1 MDAVIASPIAAAAGG
16 SFLIESRTPDEIFT
30 PEDLS
35 EEQRQIAATAEL
47 FAREEILPHA
57 AAIEAKEPGALTAVL
72 RKIAELGF
80 TALDIPEE
88 FGGLGMDKVSS
99 TLITDHISVLASF
112 STAFGAHI
120 GIATLPLV
128 WYGTEEQKQR
138 YLPKLATCE
147 WIGAYGLS
155 EASSGSDA
163 MNIRTRAVL
172 SSDGAHYI
180 LNGEKQ
186 WLTNCGIADL
196 YTVFAKI
203 DGEKFSAFL
212 IERATPGLTVGAEE
226 HKLGIH
232 GSSTCPLVLQDC
244 KIPAGNLL
252 GEAGKGHHIAFN
264 VLNVGRF
271 KLGVACIGGARHA
284 LAQMIRYA
292 KERKAFGK
300 PIAEFGLI
308 QRKISSA
315 AAQLYAAES
324 MAYRLA
330 GLIDARLDTARLD
343 SARAEQT
350 GGPSGQSIDV
360 PRKIEEYAVECS
372 ILKVYGSEM
381 LTLVADE
388 LIATMGG
395 YGYVEEY
402 PAERTY
408 RDARINRIF
417 EGTNEINRLI
427 ITGWM
432 MKRAMS
438 GKLPLLGAIKRVMDE
453 VMEPPAFGGDSDA
466 GQPLAHETA
475 VLAAVKKMAL
485 FAAGVA
491 SQRFMTA
498 LEEQQEIMADLA
510 DMISQVF
517 ALESALV
524 RAQKIASAGRGSA
537 EVAAAMTGLL
547 AEESMALAEQAA
559 RRVLAA
565 SSEGDALDHAVGD
578 SAAPGAIDAVRCGHV
593 EPRRGSQVHRAGTL
607 SFLKD
612 ELPVLMQP
620 APSDSKTI
628 RVLLAEAESS
638 LAEGPHAERARR
650 DAETLLLHAIRED
663 VPDANLAWLI
673 AHDNETLPAHA
684 RHGFS
689 RVGRTPPCRRAHS
702 IHYGRG

>member
-1 MDAVIASPIAAAAGG
+1 VPISAAASTIVAAAGG
-16 SFLIESRTPDEIFT
+16 SFLLESRTPNEIFT
-30 PEDLS
+30 PEDLN
-35 EEQRQIAATAEL
+35 EEQRQIAATAER
-47 FAREEILPHA
+47 FAREEILPRV
-57 AAIEAKEPGALTAVL
+57 AAIEAKEPGVL
-72 RKIAELGF
+72 PAMMRKAAELGF
-80 TALDIPEE
+80 TAVDIPEE
-88 FGGLGMDKVSS
+88 YGGLGMDKVSS

-138 YLPKLATCE
+138 YLPRLGTCE
-147 WIGAYGLS
+147 CIGAYGLS

-163 MNIRTRAVL
+163 MNIRTRATL
-172 SSDGAHYI
+172 TADGAHYV

-186 WLTNCGIADL
+186 WLTNGGIARL

-203 DGEKFSAFL
+203 DGERFSAFL
-212 IERATPGLTVGAEE
+212 IERGTPGLTVGGEE
-226 HKLGIH
+226 HKLGIR

-271 KLGVACIGGARHA
+271 KLGVACVGGARHA
-284 LAQMIRYA
+284 LAAMIHYA
-292 KERKAFGK
+292 KERHAFGK
-300 PIAEFGLI
+300 SIAEFGLI

-315 AAQLYAAES
+315 AARLYAAES
-324 MAYRLA
+324 MVYRTA
-330 GLIDARLDTARLD
+330 GLIDARLDGARLD
-343 SARAEQT
+343 GARAAVPG
-350 GGPSGQSIDV
+350 GGPSGQGIDV
-360 PRKIEEYAVECS
+360 PRSIEEYAVECS

-395 YGYVEEY
+395 FGYVEEY

-438 GKLPLLGAIKRVMDE
+438 GKLPLLAAIKRVMDE
-453 VMEPPAFGGDSDA
+453 VTEPPAFGGDGDGA
-466 GQPLAHETA
+466 EPLAREAA

-491 SQRFMTA
+491 SQRFMTG
-498 LEEQQEIMADLA
+498 LEEQQEIMAELA
-510 DMISQVF
+510 DMISQVY

-524 RAQKIASAGRGSA
+524 RAQKIARAGRSSSEA
-537 EVAAAMTGLL
+537 SAAMTGLL
-547 AEESMALAEQAA
+547 ADETMALAEPAV
-559 RRVLAA
+559 RKVLAA
-565 SSEGDALDHAVGD
+565 CGDGDALSTQLSILRRLARSTPADVVALSRAV
-578 SAAPGAIDAVRCGHV
+578 ARQCV
-593 EPRRGSQVHRAGTL
+593 ELARY
-607 SFLKD
+607 
-612 ELPVLMQP
+612 PV
-620 APSDSKTI
+620 
-628 RVLLAEAESS
+628 
-638 LAEGPHAERARR
+638 
-650 DAETLLLHAIRED
+650 
-663 VPDANLAWLI
+663 
-673 AHDNETLPAHA
+673 
-684 RHGFS
+684 
-689 RVGRTPPCRRAHS
+689 
-702 IHYGRG
+702 

>member
-1 MDAVIASPIAAAAGG
+1 VPISAAASTIVAAAGG
-16 SFLIESRTPDEIFT
+16 SFLLESRTPNEIFT
-30 PEDLS
+30 PEDLN
-35 EEQRQIAATAEL
+35 EEQRQIAATAER
-47 FAREEILPHA
+47 FAREEILPRV
-57 AAIEAKEPGALTAVL
+57 AAIEAKEPGVL
-72 RKIAELGF
+72 PAMMRKAAELGF
-80 TALDIPEE
+80 TAVDIPEE
-88 FGGLGMDKVSS
+88 YGGLGMDKVSS

-138 YLPKLATCE
+138 YLPRLGTCE
-147 WIGAYGLS
+147 CIGAYGLS

-163 MNIRTRAVL
+163 MNIRTRATL
-172 SSDGAHYI
+172 TADGAHYV

-186 WLTNCGIADL
+186 WLTNGGIARL

-203 DGEKFSAFL
+203 DGERFSAFL
-212 IERATPGLTVGAEE
+212 IERGTPGLTVGGEE
-226 HKLGIH
+226 HKLGIR

-271 KLGVACIGGARHA
+271 KLGVACVGGARHA
-284 LAQMIRYA
+284 LAAMIHYA
-292 KERKAFGK
+292 KERHAFGK
-300 PIAEFGLI
+300 SIAEFGLI

-315 AAQLYAAES
+315 AARLYAAES
-324 MAYRLA
+324 MVYRTA
-330 GLIDARLDTARLD
+330 GLIDARLDGARLD
-343 SARAEQT
+343 GARAAVPG
-350 GGPSGQSIDV
+350 GGPSGQGIDV
-360 PRKIEEYAVECS
+360 PRSIEEYAVECS

-395 YGYVEEY
+395 FGYVEEY

-438 GKLPLLGAIKRVMDE
+438 GKLPLLAAIKRVMDE
-453 VMEPPAFGGDSDA
+453 VTEPPAFGGDGDGA
-466 GQPLAHETA
+466 EPLAREAA

-491 SQRFMTA
+491 SQRFMTG
-498 LEEQQEIMADLA
+498 LEEQQEIMAELA
-510 DMISQVF
+510 DMISQVY

-524 RAQKIASAGRGSA
+524 RAQKIARAGRSSSEA
-537 EVAAAMTGLL
+537 SAAMTGLL
-547 AEESMALAEQAA
+547 ADETMALAEPAV
-559 RRVLAA
+559 RKVLAA
-565 SSEGDALDHAVGD
+565 CGDGDALSTQLSILRRLARSTPADVVALSRAV
-578 SAAPGAIDAVRCGHV
+578 ARQCV
-593 EPRRGSQVHRAGTL
+593 ELERY
-607 SFLKD
+607 
-612 ELPVLMQP
+612 PV
-620 APSDSKTI
+620 
-628 RVLLAEAESS
+628 
-638 LAEGPHAERARR
+638 
-650 DAETLLLHAIRED
+650 
-663 VPDANLAWLI
+663 
-673 AHDNETLPAHA
+673 
-684 RHGFS
+684 
-689 RVGRTPPCRRAHS
+689 
-702 IHYGRG
+702 